1 MESFD
6 VSEESV
12 SESDEIEEFRSRWED
27 ARLTVYDGCTATSET
42 NTGCQRRVCGV
53 GDVDPGK
60 GRGGDFVGGVSVA
73 QEGDVAISCE
83 NYMSTLGSRRSMGKN
98 KGRRMEYSRVK
109 AHPDSTI
116 WVSAQESA
124 GTRED
129 EDQESM
135 SNQLGVARCEVAVR
149 RRSERPCLA
158 VSRRRRGGSLRRSD
172 YRGVRC
178 RTWGMR

>member
-1 MESFD
+1 
-6 VSEESV
+6 
-12 SESDEIEEFRSRWED
+12 
-27 ARLTVYDGCTATSET
+27 
-42 NTGCQRRVCGV
+42 
-53 GDVDPGK
+53 
-60 GRGGDFVGGVSVA
+60 VSVA

-98 KGRRMEYSRVK
+98 KGRRMENSRVK

-135 SNQLGVARCEVAVR
+135 SNRLGVARCEVAVR

-158 VSRRRRGGSLRRSD
+158 VSRRRRRGSLRRSD
-172 YRGVRC
+172 YRRVRC
-178 RTWGMR
+178 RTWGMC